1 MSKETITERRKHNR
15 LLLSLPMQ
23 IQWVNDEDRIFNEGS
38 RSVNVSLGGVYFKS
52 REKLPIGKDT
62 MVTFDLPF
70 YSISNLGVLKTRGEV
85 VRVEETRT
93 NERGIALKFL
103 EELKFSTTY

>member
-1 MSKETITERRKHNR
+1 MNKETITERRKHDR

-23 IQWVNDEDRIFNEGS
+23 IQWVNDEGRIFNES
-38 RSVNVSLGGVYFKS
+38 SKSVNISLGGVYFKS
-52 REKLPIGKDT
+52 REKLPIGKDA

-85 VRVEETRT
+85 VRIEETKT
-93 NERGIALKFL
+93 DEGGIALKFL
-103 EELKFSTTY
+103 EELKFSTVY